1 MGTSEISLSVN
12 DAAVELNEFVQG
24 FIDHVV
30 GGMLSALRDTGDIS
44 SVQVSIEEDRIDIN
58 LNNTEV
64 PINPFVSDI
73 IRNTIIGMVSSLRGV
88 REAKRISINIKR

>member
-1 MGTSEISLSVN
+1 MATGEISLSVN
-12 DAAVELNEFVQG
+12 DAAVELNEFVQV
-24 FIDHVV
+24 FIGHVV
-30 GGMLSALRDTGDIS
+30 SGMLSALRGTGDIS
-44 SVQVSIEEDRIDIN
+44 IVQVSIEEDRIDIN

-73 IRNTIIGMVSSLRGV
+73 IRNTIIGMVSSLKGV